1 MEIKMKTDCDCMVAC
16 FAMLMNWNYEQA
28 AEYFPPKAVSKT
40 GYRFEWLTEYLK
52 ANGIYLTWFD
62 NENIKPDWTRP
73 ALVDVPSLTAPDK
86 SDHIIFW
93 NGERVIDP
101 TNKEI
106 RYTELPIK
114 INAVYQ
120 INERWT
126 K

>member
-1 MEIKMKTDCDCMVAC
+1 MVAC
-16 FAMLMNWNYEQA
+16 FAMLMKWNYEQA

-40 GYRFEWLTEYLK
+40 GYSFKWLIEYIK

-62 NENIKPDWTRP
+62 NKNTKPDWAKP
-73 ALVDVPSLTAPDK
+73 AMVDVPSLTAPDK
-86 SDHIIFW
+86 GDHIIFW

-101 TNKEI
+101 SNKEVK
-106 RYTELPIK
+106 YTELPSE

-126 K
+126 KV